1 MKYVDVRG
9 KTADI
14 ADEVTAAGTGVV
26 NHVDFTPIT
35 CFGGEEVVEIVSF
48 DDANEDKAVP
58 FSLNRPE
65 FDGTVFSLL
74 RDAKRNAVVRA
85 EGQ

>member
-1 MKYVDVRG
+1 MKYVVVRG
-9 KTADI
+9 DATQIQA
-14 ADEVTAAGTGVV
+14 EVTAAGAGVT
-26 NHVDFTPIT
+26 NHVDFTPIA
-35 CFGGEEVVEIVSF
+35 CFGGEDTVEIVSF
-48 DDANEDKAVP
+48 ADANEDKAVP

-65 FDGTVFSLL
+65 FDGTVFKLL

>member
-1 MKYVDVRG
+1 MKYVVVRG
-9 KTADI
+9 KSADI
-14 ADEVTAAGTGVV
+14 DAEVTAAGAGVT

-48 DDANEDKAVP
+48 ADAYESKAVP

-65 FDGTVFSLL
+65 FDGTVFKLL